1 MKDLNRTN
9 LPNITPRQL
18 RIMQFGGGNFL
29 RAFVDQIV
37 QQLNQE
43 TNFNAGV
50 AIIKP
55 TERGDYQELRQQD
68 GLFSVQLEGLQN
80 GQFVQ
85 KLEIVDCVQKVIHPY
100 TQWATYLE
108 LAKNPEVR
116 FIISNT
122 TEAGIKFDA
131 EDSLSDTS
139 PHEFPAKLTL
149 WLFERFKHFQG
160 ALDKGCVLL
169 PCELIEANG
178 DTLKSTIFQYADH
191 WEIDT
196 DFHKWINESCSL

>member
-9 LPNITPRQL
+9 LPNITPRPL

-85 KLEIVDCVQKVIHPY
+85 KLEIVD
-100 TQWATYLE
+100 
-108 LAKNPEVR
+108 
-116 FIISNT
+116 
-122 TEAGIKFDA
+122 
-131 EDSLSDTS
+131 
-139 PHEFPAKLTL
+139 
-149 WLFERFKHFQG
+149 
-160 ALDKGCVLL
+160 
-169 PCELIEANG
+169 
-178 DTLKSTIFQYADH
+178 
-191 WEIDT
+191 
-196 DFHKWINESCSL
+196 